1 MKITGPKTTI
11 NASAEMVFDFL
22 TKPANIELLLPEDK
36 ISDFKSDSEGCSF
49 KAQGGITIPL
59 VMRKKEEP
67 TKVVMDDDGKG
78 PFSYEL
84 EINIKPENEK
94 TCSGYLEFDG
104 DVNMF
109 MKLLVEKPLTNLF
122 EEMTKKLQEHFFI
135 DKL

>member
-11 NASAEMVFDFL
+11 NASAETVFEFL

-36 ISDFKSDSEGCSF
+36 ISDFTSNSEGCSF

-59 VMRKKEEP
+59 IITKKVEP
-67 TKVVMDDDGKG
+67 TAVHMNDGGKG

-84 EINIKPENEK
+84 VIYINAESGDK
-94 TCSGYLEFDG
+94 CFGYLEFDG

>member
-11 NASAEMVFDFL
+11 NASAETVFSFL
-22 TKPANIELLLPEDK
+22 TKPANLELLLPEDK
-36 ISDFKSDSEGCSF
+36 ISDFKSDSAGCSF

-59 VMRKKEEP
+59 IMTETIEP
-67 TKVVMDDDGKG
+67 EVVKMDDGGKG

-84 EINIKPENEK
+84 IINIKPESQHA
-94 TCSGYLEFDG
+94 CSGHLEFDG

-109 MKLLVEKPLTNLF
+109 MKLLVERPLTNLF

-135 DKL
+135 EKL

>member
-11 NASAEMVFDFL
+11 DASAETVFDFL

-36 ISDFKSDSEGCSF
+36 ISHFISNAEGCSF

-59 VMRKKEEP
+59 IFTNKEKP
-67 TKVVMDDDGKG
+67 TAVHMNDGGKG
-78 PFSYEL
+78 PFPYEL
-84 EINIKPENEK
+84 IIRIKPEGADS
-94 TCSGYLEFDG
+94 CSGYLEFDG

-135 DKL
+135 NKI

>member
-11 NASAEMVFDFL
+11 NASAEIVFEFL
-22 TKPANIELLLPEDK
+22 TKPANFEVLLPEDK
-36 ISDFKSDSEGCSF
+36 ISDFTSNAEGCSF

-59 VMRKKEEP
+59 IITKKVEP
-67 TKVVMDDDGKG
+67 TSVHMDDGGKG
-78 PFSYEL
+78 PFPYEL
-84 EINIKPENEK
+84 VIKIKPESAS
-94 TCSGYLEFDG
+94 TCSGHLEFDG

-109 MKLLVEKPLTNLF
+109 MKMLVERPLTNLF